1 MTAVTEAEAPAQP
14 VRRRRVS
21 PRVAVLVVAGVSS
34 LVLAVV
40 IALLPVPYVIFSPG
54 PVRNTL
60 GSLPGGEDLVRIDGA
75 ETYPTSGELSLTTIS
90 VTGGPLGNLS
100 IADIVAAWLDPT
112 RSVRPV
118 ETVYPAQR
126 TREEAEQE
134 GAAEMLSA
142 QQAAAVAAL
151 TGAGIEVPVR
161 LGVLEVVEDVPADGI
176 VEEGDVVTGFDGTAV
191 EGSGQLVELVQEQ
204 DPGDVVTLT
213 VERDGEPVDL
223 EVPLGEN
230 PEDGSTVIGVLLSPE
245 YELPFEVAYDVSGI
259 GGPSAGLMF
268 ALGIYDKITDGEL
281 AGGENIAGTGTIT
294 EDGIVGPIDGIQQK
308 MVGARGTG
316 AEWFLAPA
324 ANCPDVVGA
333 VPDGLTVV
341 RVTEFDDALAAVTAI
356 GEGDAEG
363 LPGCT

>member
-1 MTAVTEAEAPAQP
+1 MTAVTEADAPAQP
-14 VRRRRVS
+14 VCSRRVS
-21 PRVAVLVVAGVSS
+21 PRVTVLVVAGVSS

-60 GSLPGGEDLVRIDGA
+60 GALPSGDDLVRIDGA

-90 VTGGPLGNLS
+90 VTGGPLGDLF
-100 IADIVAAWLDPT
+100 IADIVAAWLDPA

-151 TGAGIEVPVR
+151 TGADIDVPVR
-161 LGVLEVVEDVPADGI
+161 LAVLDVVDDVPADGV
-176 VEEGDVVTGFDGTAV
+176 VEEGDVVLEFDGTTIV
-191 EGSGQLVELVQEQ
+191 GSGQLVELVQGQ
-204 DPGDVVTLT
+204 DAGDVVTVT
-213 VERDGEPVDL
+213 VERDGGPVDL
-223 EVPLGEN
+223 ELELGEN
-230 PEDGSTVIGVLLSPE
+230 PDDGSTVIGVLLEPE
-245 YELPFEVAYDVSGI
+245 YELPFEVQYDVSGI

-268 ALGIYDKITDGEL
+268 ALAIYDKITEGEL
-281 AGGENIAGTGTIT
+281 TGGENIAGTGTIT

-308 MVGARGTG
+308 MVGARDAG

-341 RVTEFDDALAAVTAI
+341 RVAEFEDALDAVTAI
-356 GEGDAEG
+356 GEGRAEG
-363 LPGCT
+363 LPSC